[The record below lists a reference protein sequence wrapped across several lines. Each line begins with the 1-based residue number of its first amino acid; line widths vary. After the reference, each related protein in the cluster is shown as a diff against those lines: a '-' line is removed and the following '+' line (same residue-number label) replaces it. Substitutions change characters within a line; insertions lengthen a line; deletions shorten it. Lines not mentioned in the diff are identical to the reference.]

1 MAGRIGRLGRVVAAA
16 ALAGTVL
23 AAPPLVAPVAGAAQ
37 GATAAV
43 VPAAPTDLALQD
55 LDGRPVRPFQ
65 ASEGRR
71 AVIFLFAAVEC
82 PVSNRYAPVVQQLHE
97 AFAPQGAAFWLVYP
111 NPYDTPAAIRAHL
124 RDYAYPVHALRD
136 PDHRLVALT
145 AAQVTP
151 EGAVFRPDRT
161 LAYHGRI
168 DNRFVSLGV
177 ERPSATVHDLR
188 DAIGAVLGGR
198 PVATPS
204 APGVGCFI
212 ADFVP

>member
-1 MAGRIGRLGRVVAAA
+1 M
-16 ALAGTVL
+16 
-23 AAPPLVAPVAGAAQ
+23 
-37 GATAAV
+37 
-43 VPAAPTDLALQD
+43 
-55 LDGRPVRPFQ
+55 
-65 ASEGRR
+65 
-71 AVIFLFAAVEC
+71 LFRSEC
-82 PVSNRYAPVVQQLHE
+82 PVSNRYAPIVQQLHE
-97 AFAPQGAAFWLVYP
+97 TFAPQGVAFWLVYP
-111 NPYDTPAAIRAHL
+111 NPFDTPAAIRAHL
-124 RDYAYPVHALRD
+124 RDFAYPMHALRD

-145 AAQVTP
+145 SAQVTP
-151 EGAVFRPDRT
+151 EAAVFRSDRT

-188 DAIGAVLGGR
+188 EAIGAVLGGR